1 MTTAREHLD
10 ASHGPDSW
18 IRNGN
23 RGTSDSIRGAAS
35 SRTNLNEE
43 TTCRTPDTAS
53 TSTVACTQD
62 RFRPYRMCSTSVR
75 SYTPRGHSR
84 RATRRTTDNG
94 CAAPRHRPWHR
105 PRLHRC
111 PGPPRQ
117 ASDHYAAGG
126 SACSGDNLNPDVC
139 TSVLSSTQM
148 HSSLFQINTRT
159 MMRQLRD
166 EMGLAG
172 TLDDISDEFLDHLQE
187 KRFDWVWLLG
197 VWRTGDAGRQIS
209 RCNETWQTEFRELI
223 PDIQE
228 PDICGSCFA
237 TTWK

>member
-1 MTTAREHLD
+1 MPHAGHCVDIHCRMHAGQIPPVSNVFHKCPQLHAQRAF
-10 ASHGPDSW
+10 ASGDQAHNGQRMRGPA
-18 IRNGN
+18 N
-23 RGTSDSIRGAAS
+23 
-35 SRTNLNEE
+35 
-43 TTCRTPDTAS
+43 
-53 TSTVACTQD
+53 
-62 RFRPYRMCSTSVR
+62 
-75 SYTPRGHSR
+75 
-84 RATRRTTDNG
+84 
-94 CAAPRHRPWHR
+94 RPWHR
-105 PRLHRC
+105 PRLHRR

-159 MMRQLRD
+159 TMRQLRD

-172 TLDDISDEFLDHLQE
+172 TLDDISDEFLDRLQE

-228 PDICGSCFA
+228 PDICGSCLRSQA
-237 TTWK
+237 TRWMKRSAVSRLSGGSESDC